1 MRVAI
6 IGGGAAGLFA
16 GGLLSNSG
24 IIATIFDGNEKL
36 GKKLYITGKGRCN
49 LTNDTDVDGYLANVV
64 HGKKFMYSAI
74 NNFTCA
80 DTIKFFEN
88 QGLPLKTER
97 GNRVFPCSDKSSD
110 VIKTLSY
117 YAAGCKINLCEKVL
131 AVTNE
136 KGTFK
141 IKTEKQSYLFD
152 KVIVATGG
160 KSYPATGSSGD
171 GYKLATAFGHN
182 IVKPCPAL
190 VPIKISDSFCSS
202 LEGLSLKNVTL
213 TAVIVGKKH
222 SLFGEMLF
230 THDGI
235 SGPIAL
241 SLSSFIGREQDVK
254 LYIDFKSALT
264 NEQLHNRLIRDFQD
278 NSNKNLSYI
287 IKGLLPKRLADVFLT
302 SCGIDGSIKAGI
314 VSAEQRKIIVEKL
327 KSFELKFGSLYPIEA
342 GIITSG
348 GVCTKEINPKTM
360 ESKLVSG
367 LYFIG
372 EVLDVDCLT
381 GGFNLQT
388 AFSTAHACAQSII
401 STKQV

>member
-16 GGLLSNSG
+16 GGLLSNDS
-24 IIATIFDGNEKL
+24 IDTTIFDGNEKL

-97 GNRVFPCSDKSSD
+97 GNRVFPRSDKSSD
-110 VIKTLSY
+110 VIKTLSH

-136 KGTFK
+136 NGTFK

-171 GYKLATAFGHN
+171 GYKLAASFGHN

-190 VPIKISDSFCSS
+190 VPIKIGDSFCSS

-213 TAVIVGKKH
+213 TAVIAGKKH

-287 IKGLLPKRLADVFLT
+287 IKGLLPKRLAEVFLT

-327 KSFELKFGSLYPIEA
+327 KSFELNFNGLYPIEA

-360 ESKLVSG
+360 ESKLISG

-401 STKQV
+401 STKLV